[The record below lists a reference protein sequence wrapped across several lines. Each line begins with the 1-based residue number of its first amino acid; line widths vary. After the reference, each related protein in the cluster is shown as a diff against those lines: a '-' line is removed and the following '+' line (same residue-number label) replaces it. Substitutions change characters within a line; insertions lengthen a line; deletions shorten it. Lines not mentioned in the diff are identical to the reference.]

1 MRQSPSTPSPLA
13 RAASVAD
20 FSIGRLIFESGA
32 AAAGALSGVIVGGP
46 GYVWL
51 NVFAGLFAV
60 GTLAA
65 AVLSRPSGA
74 MA

>member
-1 MRQSPSTPSPLA
+1 MHQSLSTPSPLA

-20 FSIGRLIFESGA
+20 FSIGRLILESGA
-32 AAAGALSGVIVGGP
+32 SEAGALSGVIVGGP

-51 NVFAGLFAV
+51 NVFAGLFTV
-60 GTLAA
+60 GTLTA
-65 AVLSRPSGA
+65 AVLSRPRGA